1 MLACLWTVC
10 IVEEAEA
17 TSRSETNK
25 QNAMNAIETITK
37 RVTAFP
43 SFGAMLNAQGSY
55 RPSFY
60 VKGKSA
66 ADQRDIIRL
75 ADAYDIAQELRG
87 DERRAYR
94 GDFA

>member
-1 MLACLWTVC
+1 
-10 IVEEAEA
+10 
-17 TSRSETNK
+17 
-25 QNAMNAIETITK
+25 MNAIETITK

-43 SFGAMLNAQGSY
+43 SFEAMLTAQGSY

-60 VKGKSA
+60 IRGKSA
-66 ADQRDIIRL
+66 ADKRMIIRL